1 MAAGH
6 TFSFKLLKI
15 FIILALL
22 DCKTYSTRPYIVPK
36 DSYSKDIHQLNADG
50 LLFGLFSREYIL
62 PAAACV
68 VIRRLNLESHFA
80 VSFVLTKQT
89 KHGTTCLALPS
100 RPFVIDLTG
109 SR

>member
-36 DSYSKDIHQLNADG
+36 DSYSKDIHRLNADG
-50 LLFGLFSREYIL
+50 LLFGLFSCEYIL

-68 VIRRLNLESHFA
+68 VISHQE
-80 VSFVLTKQT
+80 T
-89 KHGTTCLALPS
+89 
-100 RPFVIDLTG
+100 
-109 SR
+109 